1 MVKQL
6 VNNLINWFKQSNRY
20 KHTYMGI
27 IIVFL
32 YFSLVII
39 LLTLGINN
47 ITLAAIVSSISTITH
62 MIAVEY
68 KDKLVGNKFD
78 WYDIAAGAIPISIL
92 IIIIWIITT

>member
-1 MVKQL
+1 MF
-6 VNNLINWFKQSNRY
+6 NWFKQSNRC
-20 KHTYMGI
+20 KHTYMGTI
-27 IIVFL
+27 IMFL

-39 LLTLGINN
+39 LLTLRVDN
-47 ITLAAIVSSISTITH
+47 IILATIVSSISTITH

-92 IIIIWIITT
+92 IIITWIVTT